1 MTKSKKIFLGIALL
15 SAACAVFAFCGG
27 DSGSQEGGDANG
39 EAAQT
44 QEDAS
49 TGKSKSKDKTT
60 ETYLKGRELAFGL
73 NGRKINLE
81 RGKALLR
88 EAADLGS
95 VDAKGELAALCLS
108 DDSGLGYDLAVEA
121 AEAENPFGQL
131 ALAACYG
138 GGIEVVRDR
147 DEASKL
153 LRKAFV
159 GFKERA
165 AKKDPR
171 ATLFYAG
178 LALRYERLESEQV
191 KEMLREAANAKS
203 AEAAYEL
210 GKYYD
215 RVGRD
220 ADGELWLQRAEEAGI
235 GELTSAMDALDDGLD
250 YVN

>member
-1 MTKSKKIFLGIALL
+1 MTKSKKIFCGIALL
-15 SAACAVFAFCGG
+15 SAACAVFAFCCG

-39 EAAQT
+39 VSAQT

-49 TGKSKSKDKTT
+49 TGKSKDKTT

-121 AEAENPFGQL
+121 AEAGNPFGQL

-165 AKKDPR
+165 SKKDPR

-178 LALRYERLESEQV
+178 LAPRYERLEPEQV

-210 GKYYD
+210 GRYYD

-220 ADGELWLQRAEEAGI
+220 ADGKLWLQRAEEAGI
-235 GELTSAMDALDDGLD
+235 GELTSATGALDDGLD